1 MALIKNKYSKSSKGR
16 SRYIVDRKVT
26 TTPATASPY
35 KTTEQ
40 KLSDAATARRIEK
53 DITTPKTN
61 LKTDTINTRD
71 DVSNIS
77 GRILST
83 VNTVEN
89 IFTLNTGSTLKDII
103 INHYHGS
110 GTSSVISLHWSFKS
124 IEDLTFT
131 VSTGVITDTTGGNVF
146 RLLTDTFTSQSTLS
160 LANNGLFNT
169 FENVNKPIYFYAVCS
184 VLGPTLTIVKNN
196 D

>member
-1 MALIKNKYSKSSKGR
+1 MPLIKDKYSKSSKSR
-16 SRYIVDRKVT
+16 SRYIVDRKIVT
-26 TTPATASPY
+26 TPMAVSPY

-71 DVSNIS
+71 DVNNIS

-83 VNTVEN
+83 VNIVEN
-89 IFTLNTGSTLKDII
+89 IFTLDTGSTLKDIV
-103 INHYHGS
+103 INHYHES
-110 GTSSVISLHWSFKS
+110 GTSSVMSLHWSFKS

-131 VSTGVITDTTGGNVF
+131 VSTGVITAVTGGNIF
-146 RLLTDTFTSQSTLS
+146 RLFTDTFASSTTLS
-160 LANNGLFNT
+160 LGNNGLFNT

-184 VLGPTLTIVKNN
+184 VLGPTLTIVKK
-196 D
+196 

>member
-1 MALIKNKYSKSSKGR
+1 MA
-16 SRYIVDRKVT
+16 V
-26 TTPATASPY
+26 SPY

-71 DVSNIS
+71 DVNNIS

-83 VNTVEN
+83 VNLVEN
-89 IFTLNTGSTLKDII
+89 IFTLDTGSTLKDIV

-110 GTSSVISLHWSFKS
+110 GTSSVMSLHWSFKP

-131 VSTGVITDTTGGNVF
+131 VSTGVITAVTGGNLF
-146 RLLTDTFTSQSTLS
+146 RLFTDTFASPTTLS
-160 LANNGLFNT
+160 LGSNGLFNT

-184 VLGPTLTIVKNN
+184 VLGPTLTIVKK
-196 D
+196 